1 MLGQVVQVP
10 DNKNN
15 LDGMIFGSDMNIY
28 YFTEFDHQGI
38 FDILLGSEVEYSLSS
53 PKSNEAQANPELG
66 AKPKKKLFRTYV
78 TIESCKNH
86 TLNCVRGH
94 VYITTTRTP
103 DNVSIY
109 ESIRNYEVC
118 GESISREQ
126 ALEEMIQTART
137 CGANAVLGVNLQ
149 LEFNPVKKFLM
160 YRYCGTLAQISSIP
174 KNEAVNTTQEEAH
187 STTSTDQDDSKTADT
202 TSTNTPTLGAN
213 LNSQPKTQASP
224 GKDNTLESSSSP
236 YHGEKTASR
245 PMQIEKNL
253 IHKSSPNACMQL
265 RLQIFLL
272 GFLLLFVPLCGQLI
286 LNYSHVVP
294 RMVSFFFGLVTCI
307 MTFVI
312 YINLNP
318 HKNCGYV
325 RKLKQS

>member
-53 PKSNEAQANPELG
+53 PKSNEAQANPELD

-78 TIESCKNH
+78 TIDSCKNH
-86 TLNCVRGH
+86 TLNCVCGH
-94 VYITTTRTP
+94 VYITTARTP

-149 LEFNPVKKFLM
+149 LEFNPVKKF
-160 YRYCGTLAQISSIP
+160 
-174 KNEAVNTTQEEAH
+174 
-187 STTSTDQDDSKTADT
+187 
-202 TSTNTPTLGAN
+202 
-213 LNSQPKTQASP
+213 
-224 GKDNTLESSSSP
+224 
-236 YHGEKTASR
+236 
-245 PMQIEKNL
+245 
-253 IHKSSPNACMQL
+253 
-265 RLQIFLL
+265 
-272 GFLLLFVPLCGQLI
+272 
-286 LNYSHVVP
+286 
-294 RMVSFFFGLVTCI
+294 
-307 MTFVI
+307 
-312 YINLNP
+312 
-318 HKNCGYV
+318 
-325 RKLKQS
+325 